1 MRIFVLGAWT
11 LFFAWNQVFA
21 TDGNHSVPL
30 REVVRVIAPG
40 VFDYQSSDYLVRFSL
55 WGVGFPKNNQPGYDQ
70 ALSFCEVKL
79 LGSTVSLVVKKE
91 FNQENIKLAEVFL
104 ENDNDSL
111 NLQCIKNGVG
121 WHDEVESL
129 RHGPFVLAQI
139 RSKRANMGVWGRDF
153 DYQQLAGR
161 DSTPNPVLPSMIGK
175 SPFFSGLKYWVT
187 SFGKVHRPEC
197 SFYQRGRGEL
207 TSRPRG
213 TDCRICGGFKGRD

>member
-213 TDCRICGGFKGRD
+213 TDCRICGGFKGRN

>member
-70 ALSFCEVKL
+70 ALSFCEGKL

-91 FNQENIKLAEVFL
+91 FSQENIKLAEVFI
-104 ENDNDSL
+104 ENENDSL

-213 TDCRICGGFKGRD
+213 TDCRICGGFKGRN

>member
-11 LFFAWNQVFA
+11 LFFAWNQVCA
-21 TDGNHSVPL
+21 TDANQSVPL

-213 TDCRICGGFKGRD
+213 TDCRICGGFKGRN

>member
-1 MRIFVLGAWT
+1 MRFFILGASLL
-11 LFFAWNQVFA
+11 LFACSQAWAV
-21 TDGNHSVPL
+21 DGNQSVRL

-40 VFDYQSSDYLVRFSL
+40 IFDCQSSDYLVRFSL

-70 ALSFCEVKL
+70 ALSFCEGKL
-79 LGSTVSLVVKKE
+79 LGSKVSLVVKKE
-91 FNQENIKLAEVFL
+91 FNQQNIKLAEVFI
-104 ENDNDSL
+104 ENETGSL
-111 NLQCIKNGVG
+111 NMQCIKNGMG
-121 WHDEVESL
+121 WHNEAESL

-139 RSKRANMGVWGRDF
+139 RSKRANIGVWSRDF
-153 DYQQLAGR
+153 DYQQPPGR
-161 DSTPNPVLPSMIGK
+161 DATPNPVLPSILGK

>member
-11 LFFAWNQVFA
+11 LFFTWNQVFA

-213 TDCRICGGFKGRD
+213 TDCRICGGFKGRN

>member
-11 LFFAWNQVFA
+11 LFFAWNQVCA
-21 TDGNHSVPL
+21 TDANQSVPL

-40 VFDYQSSDYLVRFSL
+40 VFDYQSPDYLVRFSL

-213 TDCRICGGFKGRD
+213 TDCRICGGFKGRN